1 MTAKVDFSDVEWRSV
16 TWTMLVTLF
25 LRAYESRS
33 PRTILNDRAAAELVD
48 RIDYDWPRIERTTA
62 PRSNQYTVTL
72 RARALDDWT
81 GEFLTAHPDATVLHL
96 GCGLDSRAFRLNLPA
111 DVRWFDVDMPEVIA
125 MRRRVIKERT
135 GYRMIASSVTG
146 AAWFDDIPT
155 DRPTLVVAE
164 GLVMYLTEDE
174 IRELLQRITDRFPS
188 GQIVFDAMPPSI
200 VRVQKL
206 FKSSIRSAAQVQG
219 WNRRLRCVEET
230 TPWRLYPL
238 VPSRFLRGIY
248 WAMAS
253 LPWLRSFERLYRFSF

>member
-1 MTAKVDFSDVEWRSV
+1 M
-16 TWTMLVTLF
+16 
-25 LRAYESRS
+25 
-33 PRTILNDRAAAELVD
+33 
-48 RIDYDWPRIERTTA
+48 
-62 PRSNQYTVTL
+62 
-72 RARALDDWT
+72 
-81 GEFLTAHPDATVLHL
+81 LHL

-125 MRRRVIKERT
+125 MRRRVIEERT

-219 WNRRLRCVEET
+219 WNRRLRCIEET

>member
-111 DVRWFDVDMPEVIA
+111 RRALV
-125 MRRRVIKERT
+125 RRRHARCHRNAPA
-135 GYRMIASSVTG
+135 GHRG
-146 AAWFDDIPT
+146 ANRLSH
-155 DRPTLVVAE
+155 DRLV
-164 GLVMYLTEDE
+164 G
-174 IRELLQRITDRFPS
+174 DR
-188 GQIVFDAMPPSI
+188 GRV
-200 VRVQKL
+200 VRRY
-206 FKSSIRSAAQVQG
+206 SHG
-219 WNRRLRCVEET
+219 
-230 TPWRLYPL
+230 
-238 VPSRFLRGIY
+238 
-248 WAMAS
+248 
-253 LPWLRSFERLYRFSF
+253 